1 MWHKSAKLEFISD
14 EAITIS
20 LSRDCD
26 RRLRYKFNAM
36 FNCLSRPNVG
46 KNRDGVFSSA
56 MDAFS
61 SALEIFIITG
71 ADASKFNCGTLNLR
85 TVLVALLFLAFSIR
99 RSSRNDI
106 SCN

>member
-46 KNRDGVFSSA
+46 KNRDSTLFHTFRLIRPDQSEYAISKREPHY
-56 MDAFS
+56 MRDKLFRD
-61 SALEIFIITG
+61 TG
-71 ADASKFNCGTLNLR
+71 S
-85 TVLVALLFLAFSIR
+85 
-99 RSSRNDI
+99 
-106 SCN
+106 